1 VAKQVIT
8 AAYLALSGTD
18 YSSYCSKIELSLQS
32 EEKDSTTFG
41 SSGWKE
47 NLLGLGSGSLAM
59 TFKQDVAAS
68 AIDSALSALFFAK
81 TAVTFEVRLN
91 SSAVGAS
98 NPKYTGSVTP
108 KEWKP
113 ISGAV
118 GDIAEVDISWNVTG
132 AVTRATS

>member
-18 YSSYCSKIELSLQS
+18 YSSYCSKIELSLEF
-32 EEKDSTTFG
+32 EEKDTTTFG

-47 NLLGLGSGSLAM
+47 NLLGLGSASLAM
-59 TFKQDVAAS
+59 TFKQDVAAAAIDATLS
-68 AIDSALSALFFAK
+68 AIFFAK
-81 TAVTFEVRLN
+81 TAVTFEVRMN
-91 SSAVGAS
+91 SSAVSTS

-113 ISGAV
+113 ISGSV
-118 GDIAEVDISWNVTG
+118 GDVAEVDITWSATG
-132 AVTRATS
+132 AVSRATA

>member
-18 YSSYCSKIELSLQS
+18 YSSYCSKIELSIES
-32 EEKDSTTFG
+32 EEKDTTTFG

-47 NLLGLGSGSLAM
+47 NLLGLGSASLAM
-59 TFKQDVAAS
+59 TFKQDVAAA
-68 AIDSALSALFFAK
+68 AIDSTLSAIFFAK
-81 TAVTFEVRLN
+81 TAVTFEVRMN
-91 SSAVGAS
+91 SAAVGVS

-113 ISGAV
+113 ISGTV
-118 GDIAEVDISWNVTG
+118 GDVAEVDVTWSVTG